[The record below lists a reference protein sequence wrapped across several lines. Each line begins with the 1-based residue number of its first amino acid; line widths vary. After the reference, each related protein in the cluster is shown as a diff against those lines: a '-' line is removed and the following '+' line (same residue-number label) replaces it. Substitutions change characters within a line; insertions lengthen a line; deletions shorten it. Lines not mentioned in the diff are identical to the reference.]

1 MYLSHCEVFAN
12 SERFFKILNPSYKNM
27 SNLRS
32 TAAVSGTSKK
42 MAATFLFLFFLPLQQ
57 HILSPFQKIL
67 FKKNSFHEPKSM
79 LTDYVRMLGGWGGG
93 GGSNICAV
101 M

>member
-32 TAAVSGTSKK
+32 TAAVSRTSKK
-42 MAATFLFLFFLPLQQ
+42 MAATFFFFLFFLPLQQ
-57 HILSPFQKIL
+57 HILSPFQKY
-67 FKKNSFHEPKSM
+67 FF
-79 LTDYVRMLGGWGGG
+79 
-93 GGSNICAV
+93 
-101 M
+101 